1 MKKII
6 ALLLTL
12 SMLFAL
18 TACGGND
25 KSTPTGESTGETM
38 STTESTN
45 NTTDGTD
52 DSTQGTTEG
61 TTGSDTTDT
70 TTPPAT
76 DAPHTHSYSSKVTTA
91 ATCSKEGI
99 KTFTCSCGHSY
110 TEKIAAT
117 GQHSWKDATC
127 STPKICKTCSAT
139 TGSVLDHNYIDGSC
153 SYCQKAGGEVKI
165 TIDNWDKYFEI
176 YEWVDWN
183 LNAFGEPTEFFGI
196 RCSFNIKSEYAN
208 KCSANIACEYLINQS
223 HCDVTYD
230 VQNKTYNITNRKDYY
245 DEHLS
250 TLSGGAYESYISF
263 SLGDMGETTGTCT
276 IAKYNFIKMTR
287 IEGTITFY

>member
-6 ALLLTL
+6 ALLLAL

-18 TACGGND
+18 TACEGND
-25 KSTPTGESTGETM
+25 ESTPTDESTSGTT
-38 STTESTN
+38 STTE
-45 NTTDGTD
+45 
-52 DSTQGTTEG
+52 
-61 TTGSDTTDT
+61 
-70 TTPPAT
+70 
-76 DAPHTHSYSSKVTTA
+76 APHTHSYSA
-91 ATCSKEGI
+91 ATCTAPAK
-99 KTFTCSCGHSY
+99 CSCGA
-110 TEKIAAT
+110 TEGSAT
-117 GQHSWKDATC
+117 GHNWSNATC
-127 STPKICKTCSAT
+127 SAPKTCKTCGAT
-139 TGSVLDHNYIDGSC
+139 EGSILEHNYIDGSC
-153 SYCQKAGGEVKI
+153 TYCQKAGGEIKI

-230 VQNKTYNITNRKDYY
+230 VQNKTCKITNRNDYF

-263 SLGDMGETTGTCT
+263 SIGDMGETTGTCT